1 MKETRFKRGEK
12 VRIKSC
18 PICENVVGAKATVV
32 RVITD
37 KNGAS
42 LYKVRVG
49 SFYVPQYALDE
60 HLEKLTK

>member
-1 MKETRFKRGEK
+1 MKETKFKRGEE

-18 PICENVVGAKATVV
+18 PICESVVGANATVV

-37 KNGAS
+37 KDGAS

>member
-18 PICENVVGAKATVV
+18 PICENVVGAKATVI
-32 RVITD
+32 RVVVD
-37 KNGAS
+37 GNGTA

>member
-18 PICENVVGAKATVV
+18 PICENVVGAKATII
-32 RVITD
+32 RVLTD
-37 KNGAS
+37 KNGNA